1 MSREE
6 ALESWTLSGA
16 YAAFEE
22 KTKGSLTP
30 GKLADFIMLS
40 DDIMTV
46 PAAQILKTRVTLTV
60 VDGKVVY
67 SE

>member
-1 MSREE
+1 MRPQ
-6 ALESWTLSGA
+6 ALALLTRAPA